1 MQQITKILAKD
12 PVYSLTNSPHRQVTE
27 IIIRADKDDLAGFTL
42 PAASPGDGYPL
53 GKVFLEVFTPQRNLL
68 REAASTRSI
77 QTESGQVQFNFS
89 PIRNSH
95 AKEFVLRFIRSPE
108 NAPETDSPYWA
119 PQAGFIHMV
128 YDKRNNVVAR

>member
-1 MQQITKILAKD
+1 ML
-12 PVYSLTNSPHRQVTE
+12 
-27 IIIRADKDDLAGFTL
+27 GFSF

-68 REAASTRSI
+68 REAAFHSAESKPRAAGCNSI
-77 QTESGQVQFNFS
+77 SAQIGTL
-89 PIRNSH
+89 H

-119 PQAGFIHMV
+119 PQSHLFIWSTT
-128 YDKRNNVVAR
+128 KGTTW